1 MKRVNEILKHPLY
14 TQNMEL
20 NTTTEATWP
29 YCKHDIIHLMDVA
42 RIAYIINLEKGYG
55 FSKEII
61 YAAAL
66 LHDITKWKQ
75 IVHGTPHNESAIE
88 PATEILRDCGFSDD
102 EISQINTAIL
112 NHRKGPNNK
121 KDKFSQ
127 IIYKADKLSR
137 ACYFCN
143 YEEKTCDWDKK
154 KRNSLLEV

>member
-75 IVHGTPHNESAIE
+75 IAHGVPHNESAIE
-88 PATEILRDCGFSDD
+88 PATEILRDCGFSGD
-102 EISQINTAIL
+102 EISQICTAIL
-112 NHRKGPNNK
+112 NHRKGSKDK

-127 IIYKADKLSR
+127 ILYKADKLSR

-143 YEEKTCDWDKK
+143 YEKKTCNWDKK
-154 KRNSLLEV
+154 KRNTLLEV